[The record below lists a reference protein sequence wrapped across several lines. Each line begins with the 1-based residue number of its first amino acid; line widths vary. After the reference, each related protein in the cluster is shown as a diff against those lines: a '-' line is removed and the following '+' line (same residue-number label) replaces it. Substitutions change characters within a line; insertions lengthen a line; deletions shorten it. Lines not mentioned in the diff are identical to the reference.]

1 MVSKY
6 NNVGENAFTISAKK
20 QSVRPSDKC
29 RNEEENLSRRSV
41 PLPINR
47 FGLEEMERSW
57 SMLSECQKD
66 KIGETCLSYLYL

>member
-1 MVSKY
+1 MKTMSSSDGY
-6 NNVGENAFTISAKK
+6 RHEKK
-20 QSVRPSDKC
+20 TP
-29 RNEEENLSRRSV
+29 SRRSV

-47 FGLEEMERSW
+47 FGFEEMERSW